1 MRTGSSFALRWLL
14 GWLLVACSLIG
25 PTLARAQTCSFSV
38 SNINFGA
45 VDTLSG
51 NNDDTTATASI
62 SCSGISLLT
71 IRLCPN
77 LGSGTGGTTES
88 NRRMLSGANTLTYQL
103 YSTTWGGT
111 IWGSDLFADPPTP
124 PALSVT
130 LNALGSGSISPTVFA
145 RAFGGQST
153 APAGSYTSTYS
164 STQAQLRYQ
173 YCLGTCPACSA
184 ALTSATNATFTV
196 SATVASNCLVLAQNI
211 NFGSI
216 GVLSANVDATGQ
228 ITVTCT
234 PTTSYTISLNGG
246 TTGSPPASRKMS
258 KGSETATY
266 GLYKDAVRSQIWG
279 DASTPGSTVPG
290 TGTGLSQNLPVYGRV
305 PPQTTPSP
313 GLYTDTVVVTVT
325 Y

>member
-1 MRTGSSFALRWLL
+1 MWDSTGAH
-14 GWLLVACSLIG
+14 
-25 PTLARAQTCSFSV
+25 AQTCSLSV

-51 NNDDTTATASI
+51 GNVDTSATANI
-62 SCSGISLLT
+62 NCTGLLLTT

-77 LGSGTGGTTES
+77 LGSGTGGLTES
-88 NRRMLSGANTLTYQL
+88 NRQMLSGANVLTYQL
-103 YSTTWGGT
+103 YSSTWGGT
-111 IWGSDLFADPPTP
+111 VWGSDLFADPPTP
-124 PALSVT
+124 PPLSVT

-153 APAGSYTSTYS
+153 APPGSYLTTYS
-164 STQAQLRYQ
+164 GNQAQLRYAV
-173 YCLGTCPACSA
+173 CPLGICPACSA
-184 ALTSATNATFTV
+184 GLAGSANATFTV
-196 SATVASNCLVLAQNI
+196 SATVAANCLVLAQNI

-216 GVLSANVDATGQ
+216 GVLSANLDATGQ
-228 ITVTCT
+228 VTVTCT

-258 KGSETATY
+258 KGAETVTY
-266 GLYKDAVRSQIWG
+266 GLYKDAARSQVWG
-279 DASTPGSTVPG
+279 DAGTPGSTVAG
-290 TGTGLSQNLPVYGRV
+290 TGTGLAQNLVVYGRV
-305 PPQTTPSP
+305 PPQSTPSP

>member
-1 MRTGSSFALRWLL
+1 
-14 GWLLVACSLIG
+14 
-25 PTLARAQTCSFSV
+25 V
-38 SNINFGA
+38 SNVNFGA

-51 NNDDTTATASI
+51 TNDDTSATVNI
-62 SCSGISLLT
+62 TCSGTLLST

-88 NRRMLSGANTLTYQL
+88 NRRMLSGANILTYQL

-111 IWGSDLFADPPTP
+111 VWGSDLFADPPTP

-130 LNALGSGSISPTVFA
+130 LNALGSGSISATVFA

-153 APAGSYTSTYS
+153 APPGSYLSTYS
-164 STQAQLRYQ
+164 STQAQLRYAN
-173 YCLGTCPACSA
+173 CPLGICPACSA
-184 ALTSATNATFTV
+184 ALAGSTNATFTV
-196 SATVASNCLVLAQNI
+196 SATVAANCLVLAQNI

-258 KGSETATY
+258 KGAETVTY
-266 GLYKDAVRSQIWG
+266 GLFKDAARSQIWG

-290 TGTGLSQNLPVYGRV
+290 TGTGLAQNLVVYGRV
-305 PPQTTPSP
+305 LPQSTPSP
-313 GLYTDTVVVTVT
+313 GLYSDTVVVTVT